1 MKNIKKCILLVISL
15 LVVFAL
21 TILCIK
27 LFVGNNEND
36 IDDETQISASLDTLS
51 EERENISSEDVSEEL
66 DITENNSDDADEEQ
80 NKNAIIHTPEGEI
93 VDEELSVDEVFSA
106 EDVIIPETVKIPE
119 PPAYIPISGIT
130 LTVYE
135 ISLEVGESQMPIV
148 TMYPANAT
156 DKREIWESSD
166 SAVAKVDIYGNIT
179 ALSKGQCTVKVT
191 SYDNH
196 NVSALVNVI
205 VRENAECTY
214 IDGILVVN
222 KTYPLP
228 KNYAPGWDP
237 EASAKLNEMISVAK
251 SEGYNLWVLCGY
263 RSYVDQ
269 YIIYNGYVSRD
280 GQQAADRY
288 SARPGHSE
296 HQSGLAFDLNSL
308 SQDFG
313 NTPEGIWL
321 AENCYKYGFII
332 RYPKEKESITG
343 YMYEPWHVRYLGVEK
358 AKQVFESGLCLEEF
372 LGITSSYS

>member
-237 EASAKLNEMISVAK
+237 EASAKLNEMISAAK